1 MRKKLLTT
9 ETQGGMN
16 VISDNALTQQMQLQ
30 LAPLYRLSLSILR
43 SRSDAQDAVQ
53 QGMLRAWEKRRQVS
67 EESKIRA
74 WLTRIVVNEC
84 RNIQRKR
91 MRVFPVSQMPEDARA
106 EERPGDALK
115 EAMDALEERL
125 RTPLLLHYME
135 GFSEKEIAGILGI
148 PQTTVKSRMYR
159 ARRALRIE
167 LEDAEVRFI

>member
-1 MRKKLLTT
+1 M
-9 ETQGGMN
+9 
-16 VISDNALTQQMQLQ
+16 ISDKALTAQMQSQ
-30 LAPLYRLSLSILR
+30 LTGLYRLSMSMLR
-43 SRSDAQDAVQ
+43 SHADAQDAVQ

-91 MRVFPVSQMPEDARA
+91 MHAFPVAQMPEDAQV
-106 EERPGDALK
+106 DAHMEMDSLK
-115 EAMDALEERL
+115 SAIDVLEEKL

-148 PQTTVKSRMYR
+148 PSTTVKSRLYR
-159 ARRALRIE
+159 ARRMLEQE
-167 LEDAEVRFI
+167 LGDAEVRFV